1 MRIYEKILGF
11 FDTAEEKEIFAEC
24 KPMEVQLKH
33 DFKVDTAVRN
43 LMKAMRFW
51 LWCSLLVDGV
61 RCLFSAYAIGHASG
75 EIPLSVW
82 IFVALYW
89 VVFVL
94 TVLCIFCG
102 LLVKRNAP
110 KHYRLILFCCDAY
123 MLIFLLRG
131 VVFTVLD
138 LESGIIG
145 FSLIGALFIS
155 CYTLYYRPLV
165 TLCNILITMGAF
177 FASVYILQLQELLDP
192 LVLFRLS
199 CVALLAGFTSVARYR
214 SKYKVFLKERTLI
227 LKSDQ
232 LNRLNAQLEENR
244 KYIEQQNQ
252 KLQIISNTDVLT
264 GLGSRHSFVRESMEI
279 LRQAAQKGC
288 FVTAAIVDIDN
299 FKAVNDTYG
308 HTMGDACLKA
318 VGEVFQSITSDSV
331 HAFRLGGDEL
341 IVLFYDQSRSDAFLV
356 MNRVVKA
363 VSNLQIPKFDRTI
376 TLSVGIHSAIP
387 TADSH
392 IDEYIEKAD
401 VLLYEAKATGRNK
414 IVTTSQSKGENNDET
429 T

>member
-1 MRIYEKILGF
+1 MDF
-11 FDTAEEKEIFAEC
+11 FDTAEEKKILAEC
-24 KPMEVQLKH
+24 KPFEAQLKH

-51 LWCSLLVDGV
+51 LWCSLTVDGV
-61 RCLFSAYAIGHASG
+61 RCLFSAYAIGHTSG
-75 EIPLSVW
+75 ELPLSAW

-89 VVFVL
+89 LMFAI
-94 TVLCIFCG
+94 TILCIFCG
-102 LLVKRNAP
+102 LLIRRNAQ
-110 KHYRLILFCCDAY
+110 KHYRFILFCCDVY
-123 MLIFLLRG
+123 MLIFLLRS

-155 CYTLYYRPLV
+155 GYTLYYRPLV
-165 TLCNILITMGAF
+165 TVCNTLITMGVF
-177 FASVYILQLQELLDP
+177 FAAVYILQLQALLQP

-199 CVALLAGFTSVARYR
+199 CVALLSGLTCIARYR
-214 SKYKVFLKERTLI
+214 SKYKVFLKERSLI
-227 LKSDQ
+227 YKGEQ

-252 KLQIISNTDVLT
+252 KLQILSNTDALT

-279 LRQAAQKGC
+279 LRRAAEKGC

-308 HTMGDACLKA
+308 HTVGDACLKA
-318 VGEVFQSITSDSV
+318 VGEVFQPLVSENV

-341 IVLFYDQSRSDAFLV
+341 IVLFYDQSRSDAFLA

-363 VSNLQIPKFDRTI
+363 VSNLQIPKCDRTI
-376 TLSVGIHSAIP
+376 TLSVGIYSAIP
-387 TADSH
+387 TAESH

-401 VLLYEAKATGRNK
+401 LLLYEAKETGRNK
-414 IVTTSQSKGENNDET
+414 IVTTSQKKGVNNDET